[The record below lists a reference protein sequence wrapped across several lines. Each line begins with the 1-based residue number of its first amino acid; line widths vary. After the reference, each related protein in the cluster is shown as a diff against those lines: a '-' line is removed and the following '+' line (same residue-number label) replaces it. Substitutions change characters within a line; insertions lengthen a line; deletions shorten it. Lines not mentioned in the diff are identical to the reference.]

1 MLFGQLKSNWYLD
14 MSHSSFNCSSARQS
28 YSVWLNGN
36 TKPSIIHYRT
46 NSPIFRMLTLD
57 SLDNTCHPPQTVLG
71 SPTNVAY
78 EQNAKA
84 TAHILQK
91 RGHTFTHTHNC
102 VSVDI
107 HTWSCKIPLVRF
119 APPSSFVSR
128 TKIKMDHCKVHSHNL
143 LEQPAREIF
152 ACCFLV

>member
-14 MSHSSFNCSSARQS
+14 MSHSSFNCSSATQS

-84 TAHILQK
+84 TAFVHILQK
-91 RGHTFTHTHNC
+91 CGHTHTHT
-102 VSVDI
+102 
-107 HTWSCKIPLVRF
+107 HTHANTCLWIYTLGHAKFHLQGLLLHHHLSAEPR
-119 APPSSFVSR
+119 SR
-128 TKIKMDHCKVHSHNL
+128 
-143 LEQPAREIF
+143 
-152 ACCFLV
+152 

>member
-1 MLFGQLKSNWYLD
+1 MLYGQLKSNWYLD
-14 MSHSSFNCSSARQS
+14 MSHSSFNCSSASQS

-36 TKPSIIHYRT
+36 TKRSIIHYRT

-84 TAHILQK
+84 TAFFHIFVK
-91 RGHTFTHTHNC
+91 CGHTHTQMRVCRYTH
-102 VSVDI
+102 
-107 HTWSCKIPLVRF
+107 LVMQN
-119 APPSSFVSR
+119 S
-128 TKIKMDHCKVHSHNL
+128 TCKVCSSIIICQQNQDQDGSL
-143 LEQPAREIF
+143 QGPFTQPARTT
-152 ACCFLV
+152 C